1 MENYTSNEASALRFC
16 SVKKYK
22 WWRIVIAAKRKKV
35 KIKKEEKIQQASATI
50 ISHSRRP
57 GVKPRDIG
65 RVSEALRNFLAG
77 RLAMTAIFPIRCIQ
91 RRCARKIR
99 AHSGLYR
106 GSRSNK
112 LVGNVS
118 IHRGRALSFLFSRH
132 STDWYQLENSPL
144 SSSLP
149 PRNRERERERSRLMG
164 RSAWA
169 FSNRGIP
176 LCHNAAKGCRCRPRL
191 L

>member
-65 RVSEALRNFLAG
+65 RVSGALRNFLAG
-77 RLAMTAIFPIRCIQ
+77 RFAMTAIFPISCIQ

-99 AHSGLYR
+99 VHSGLYR

-132 STDWYQLENSPL
+132 STDWYQLENSPF
-144 SSSLP
+144 SSSLLLET
-149 PRNRERERERSRLMG
+149 ERERERSRLMG

>member
-1 MENYTSNEASALRFC
+1 MENYTSNEASALRFR
-16 SVKKYK
+16 SVKK

-144 SSSLP
+144 SSSLLLET
-149 PRNRERERERSRLMG
+149 EREREKPAYGTECVGLFQPRNS
-164 RSAWA
+164 
-169 FSNRGIP
+169 P
-176 LCHNAAKGCRCRPRL
+176 LP
-191 L
+191 

>member
-1 MENYTSNEASALRFC
+1 MENYTSNEASALRFR

-65 RVSEALRNFLAG
+65 RVSGALRNFLAG

-99 AHSGLYR
+99 AHTGLYR

-112 LVGNVS
+112 LTREHLHSPWPGPLVPFLTTFHRLVS
-118 IHRGRALSFLFSRH
+118 TR
-132 STDWYQLENSPL
+132 EL
-144 SSSLP
+144 SS
-149 PRNRERERERSRLMG
+149 
-164 RSAWA
+164 
-169 FSNRGIP
+169 
-176 LCHNAAKGCRCRPRL
+176 L
-191 L
+191 LLSTS